1 MKRIITILFLINL
14 VTRVFAQPPV
24 ANFVFLDDRVRT
36 VCLSSQSLLSNV
48 VELVNA
54 SDTSRIYRYVWDYGD
69 KSKKDT
75 TYSISSNAKHTYTQ
89 DGKYT
94 ITLSII
100 DTSGIVLNQKT
111 GKIIKIYR
119 PTIAA
124 DFTFKA
130 DDFQTYNL
138 TFTNPVFNPFDKTAW
153 TYDWDFGDGTTE
165 TTDSSSI
172 YHHFTDANSTPGYT
186 VKLKIQLKDEVKLS
200 SGTPA
205 ECFAVDSV
213 VVSVTDGFFKT
224 DSSSKK
230 IPLIP
235 NIFTP
240 NKDGVNDDIVLSE
253 SDTTTMNAISGNDI
267 FVFKT
272 NGEQTFKFW
281 VYNRWGQLVYKTEN
295 KTITWNGKSS
305 SGDDLNSGVYYYVV
319 ESNAPDKRHKT
330 AGVIH
335 LFRE

>member
-1 MKRIITILFLINL
+1 M
-14 VTRVFAQPPV
+14 
-24 ANFVFLDDRVRT
+24 
-36 VCLSSQSLLSNV
+36 
-48 VELVNA
+48 
-54 SDTSRIYRYVWDYGD
+54 
-69 KSKKDT
+69 
-75 TYSISSNAKHTYTQ
+75 
-89 DGKYT
+89 
-94 ITLSII
+94 
-100 DTSGIVLNQKT
+100 
-111 GKIIKIYR
+111 
-119 PTIAA
+119 
-124 DFTFKA
+124 
-130 DDFQTYNL
+130 
-138 TFTNPVFNPFDKTAW
+138 
-153 TYDWDFGDGTTE
+153 
-165 TTDSSSI
+165 
-172 YHHFTDANSTPGYT
+172 
-186 VKLKIQLKDEVKLS
+186 S
-200 SGTPA
+200 SGTPT
-205 ECFAVDSV
+205 ECFALDTV